1 MQTLKRQ
8 STVESILLRAC
19 AIVSAACSLVSVCVP
34 LFAAD
39 PSVAVS
45 AESRKLSHKS
55 SQVRAGAI
63 RALGRAGSPQAA
75 AALAAHLAGE
85 KDPSLRST
93 AIVAL
98 GSVETTESV
107 SALRSVAADA
117 ARPATERLDALEAL
131 ARFRNN
137 AAARAAVMGALDD
150 PDPLVRRVAAS
161 FAWLAYPRSEILSVL
176 QKVRAREKDPAVTK
190 SLKDMLEYRPK
201 D

>member
-1 MQTLKRQ
+1 MQTSKRQ
-8 STVESILLRAC
+8 STVGSILLRAC
-19 AIVSAACSLVSVCVP
+19 AIVTAACSLVCVCIP

-39 PSVAVS
+39 PAVKVS
-45 AESRKLSHKS
+45 AESKKLSHTS
-55 SQVRAGAI
+55 SHVRAGAI

-75 AALAAHLAGE
+75 AALAAHLSGE
-85 KDPSLRST
+85 QDPSLRS
-93 AIVAL
+93 AALIAL
-98 GSVETTESV
+98 GSSETTESV
-107 SALRSVAADA
+107 SVLRSVAADT

-131 ARFRNN
+131 SRFRNN

-161 FAWLAYPRSEILSVL
+161 FSWHAYPRSEILPVL
-176 QKVRAREKDPAVTK
+176 QKVRAREKDPAANT